1 MYGWHGRLLRVDL
14 TRQSVSIETIDPKL
28 LKDYIGGR
36 GLAIR
41 YLYDEV
47 DPQVNPLA
55 PENKLHL
62 HHLARS
68 RQPPRQ
74 PATAIWSSP
83 SHRSRGRW
91 RIPTRAAIFRPG

>member
-14 TRQSVSIETIDPKL
+14 TNQKVSIETIDPKI

-47 DPQVNPLA
+47 DSV
-55 PENKLHL
+55 
-62 HHLARS
+62 
-68 RQPPRQ
+68 
-74 PATAIWSSP
+74 
-83 SHRSRGRW
+83 GG
-91 RIPTRAAIFRPG
+91 PTRSGEQTHLRHRPADRHHRPDR